1 MTREELEALT
11 VGGESEQVE
20 FKRTTGS
27 LSDGL
32 KAASGML
39 NSGGGFVLFGVR
51 NDGTPVGQEIGE
63 GTLEGMAEGL
73 RRIEPHV
80 LIQPE
85 VVEVDDG
92 RSVIALSV
100 PGGAAAHRPR
110 SIRAPRRSPVIL
122 WKHSAR
128 HWPTRSAT
136 GTIRVEADR

>member
-85 VVEVDDG
+85 VVEVDHG

-100 PGGAAAHRPR
+100 PGGAAAHGRR
-110 SIRAPRRSPVIL
+110 SIRAPWRRGRT
-122 WKHSAR
+122 W
-128 HWPTRSAT
+128 
-136 GTIRVEADR
+136 